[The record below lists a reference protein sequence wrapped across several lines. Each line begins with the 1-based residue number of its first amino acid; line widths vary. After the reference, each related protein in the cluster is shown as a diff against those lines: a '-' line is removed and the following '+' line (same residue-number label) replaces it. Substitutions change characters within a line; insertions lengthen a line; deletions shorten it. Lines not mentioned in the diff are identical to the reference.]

1 MDTVVNQSIND
12 GSSHFIELAVQIKF
26 LVLIFGFGFGLEN
39 MEGEKNM
46 VKTQKWGVSQ
56 ERTARVVQ
64 NPCY

>member
-1 MDTVVNQSIND
+1 MNQSIND

-46 VKTQKWGVSQ
+46 VKTQKVGCES
-56 ERTARVVQ
+56 RTNRACGAKSLLLRW
-64 NPCY
+64 